1 MSAIAII
8 RGGGDLASGVAFR
21 LHRAGLRV
29 LIAELPQPL
38 VVRRLASFAQA
49 VYTGEYTLEGVTA
62 HLAVDLEHAEQ
73 VWEMGRIAVV
83 KDPRLEVLRGLQPL
97 LMVDARMT
105 KRPPDLRT
113 EAASLVI
120 GLGPGFT
127 AGKDCHAVIETMRG
141 HFLGRVIWQGS
152 AQADTGVPGG
162 VGGHQKS
169 RVLRSPADGVIE
181 AHASIG
187 DRVNSQQVLAEV
199 AGKPILAPFDGV
211 LRGLIYPGLQVKR
224 GLKVGDVDPRA
235 DPNYCT
241 TISDKALAIGGG
253 VLEAL
258 LAKPDIRS
266 QLWLMT

>member
-1 MSAIAII
+1 MSARVVI

-21 LHRAGLRV
+21 LHRAGLCV

-49 VYTGEYTLEGVTA
+49 VYSDDYALEGVTA
-62 HLAVDLEHAEQ
+62 SLASDLAQ
-73 VWEMGRIAVV
+73 VQRLWQMGRIAVV
-83 KDPRLEVLRGLQPL
+83 KDPRLELASRLCPL
-97 LMVDARMT
+97 IMVDARMT
-105 KRPPDLRT
+105 KRPPELGT
-113 EAASLVI
+113 EAANLVI

-141 HFLGRVIWQGS
+141 HLLGRVIWQGS
-152 AQADTGVPGG
+152 AQADTGVPGW
-162 VGGHQKS
+162 VGGHQKR

-181 AHASIG
+181 AQASIG
-187 DRVNSQQVLAEV
+187 DRVTSRQLVAEV

-211 LRGLIYPGLQVKR
+211 LRGLIHPGLLVKR

-253 VLEAL
+253 VLEAVL
-258 LAKPDIRS
+258 TFPEIRS
-266 QLWLMT
+266 QLWQTA